1 MITDASV
8 RAVVGVLIAEGRKLK
23 AGSTLLKGQ
32 AQVVDRR
39 PTLTATAEADVVVE
53 VHPALNTL
61 LPSEIEALRH
71 AISPDLLKQMG
82 WTINEKNGR
91 VSKGAQPIFRP
102 GFGTAINKVL
112 TACQG
117 SNNRPL
123 KA

>member
-1 MITDASV
+1 M
-8 RAVVGVLIAEGRKLK
+8 
-23 AGSTLLKGQ
+23 
-32 AQVVDRR
+32 
-39 PTLTATAEADVVVE
+39 VE
-53 VHPALNTL
+53 VLPVLANL

-82 WTINEKNGR
+82 WTLNEKNGR

-102 GFGTAINKVL
+102 GFGTAINKVVA
-112 TACQG
+112 ACQS